1 MSNPLILSIEGNIG
15 AGKSTII
22 EKLKEY
28 MGDVHGILFL
38 KEPLDIWEGVK
49 ESATG
54 ENILQKFYGNPEK
67 YAFSF
72 QVMAYASRLS
82 MIRDAIER
90 HEPAVIICERSLEA
104 DKHIFAQMLH
114 DEGTIDDVN
123 FQIYNMFYKEFSE
136 KYQLN
141 GVIYIDADA
150 DVCHKRV
157 ETRSREGES
166 KISLEYL
173 QKCKDYHDA
182 WLLQSGDMNFYDQY
196 VLRIDT
202 NANATYEAGDI
213 GMEWLDRIKQFIMEK
228 CKDREEHEEWKRR

>member
-1 MSNPLILSIEGNIG
+1 MSNPIILSIEGNIG
-15 AGKSTII
+15 AGKTTII

-28 MGDVHGILFL
+28 MGNIHGVLFL
-38 KEPLDIWEGVK
+38 KEPLDIWEGIKDSV
-49 ESATG
+49 TG
-54 ENILQKFYGNPEK
+54 ENILQKFYGDPAK

-82 MIRDAIER
+82 MIREAIER
-90 HEPAVIICERSLEA
+90 HQPAVIICERSLEA
-104 DKHIFAQMLH
+104 DKNIFAQMLH

-136 KYQLN
+136 KYQLD

-150 DVCHKRV
+150 DVCHRRV
-157 ETRSREGES
+157 GTRCREGES
-166 KISLEYL
+166 GISLEYL

-182 WLLQSGDMNFYDQY
+182 WLRRTTDMNLYDQY

-202 NANATYEAGDI
+202 NATATYEEGDI
-213 GMEWLDRIKQFIMEK
+213 GMEWLDKIKKFIIEK
-228 CKDREEHEEWKRR
+228 CKEREEEEEWKKR